1 MSADSP
7 AEPRPRHSRAA
18 FAFILVTIVLDMMA
32 GSLIGPVMPR
42 LVTEVSGRNM
52 AGVAQTFGLLIT
64 VFFVMQLFAGPIQG
78 ALSDRFGRRP
88 VILASTFG
96 LAADYVIM
104 ALAPNLTWLF
114 VGRLISGAMAGG
126 FSAAY
131 AYVADI
137 TPPEKQARRYGL
149 VTAAMNA
156 GFAVGPILGGFL
168 GEVNVRAP
176 FWIAGALGLVGGIW
190 GVFVLKES
198 LPADQRSPLKLHN
211 LHPLGVMVSMWREF
225 PALRLWGLALFLMN
239 FGVSG
244 INAIFSIYTTY
255 RFSWGPEQIGLYS
268 SSISV
273 EGVLVQSLAVGPIVR
288 WLGDR
293 RALIWGLAI
302 QTLATL
308 ACGLAFT
315 GVQFWLAVSLMMLGG
330 FAGPA
335 MTATLNGMVGAT
347 DRGRLSG
354 ANRTIFSLAAVSS
367 PAIFSMLFAA
377 TGGQPKSLMAGTPVY
392 VSTALVA
399 LSLVLIIRATRPAT
413 TPAAEPA

>member
-1 MSADSP
+1 MSEDSAP
-7 AEPRPRHSRAA
+7 ARPSGGRAA

-32 GSLIGPVMPR
+32 GSLIGPVLPR
-42 LVTEVSGRNM
+42 LVSDVSGRNM
-52 AGVAQTFGLLIT
+52 ANVAQVFGALLT

-96 LAADYVIM
+96 LALDYVIVAM
-104 ALAPNLTWLF
+104 APNVAWLF

-156 GFAVGPILGGFL
+156 GFAVGPIVGGFL

-176 FWIAGALGLVGGIW
+176 FWIAAGLGLVGGLW

-211 LHPLGVMVSMWREF
+211 LHPLGVIVSMWREF

-255 RFSWGPEQIGLYS
+255 RFAWGPEQIGLYS
-268 SSISV
+268 SSLSV

-293 RALIWGLAI
+293 RALIWGLAL
-302 QTLATL
+302 QTLAMFAAGFAMT
-308 ACGLAFT
+308 GL
-315 GVQFWLAVSLMMLGG
+315 QFWLAVGLMMLGG

-335 MTATLNGMVGAT
+335 MTATLNSTVGPG
-347 DRGRLSG
+347 DLGRLSG
-354 ANRTIFSLAAVSS
+354 ANRTVYSLAAVGS
-367 PAIFSMLFAA
+367 PAIFSMIFAA
-377 TGGQPKSLMAGTPVY
+377 TGGQPKSLLAGTPVY
-392 VSTALVA
+392 VSTVLVA
-399 LSLVLIIRATRPAT
+399 LSLVLIVRATRPARIR
-413 TPAAEPA
+413 AAEPA